1 MQQRFLAVA
10 AAASV
15 FLLAGCAAGEDVTQ
29 EQPTS
34 ATAPPSAETGE
45 SATDIVQ
52 VEGANSLEIGNW
64 RQSAKTVQ
72 GGESVY
78 TDNVDGAVLA
88 FEDFFSTAVEEVEPR
103 VDDAIQ
109 SGLAQTHIPNAHLY
123 IDVEALGSEKHQ
135 HLLEKNAEA
144 ITGMAIEDLG
154 LKVARDGIQKD
165 ADGSVTISDQN
176 VYLDLDG
183 VYLQNDP
190 FGRELYK
197 LKRNADGV
205 WQIVDFTSTGE
216 FGS

>member
-1 MQQRFLAVA
+1 MA

-15 FLLAGCAAGEDVTQ
+15 ILLAGCAAGEDAPQ
-29 EQPTS
+29 EQPAS
-34 ATAPPSAETGE
+34 ATAPPSAEADE

-52 VEGANSLEIGNW
+52 VEGANSLKIGNW
-64 RQSAKTVQ
+64 RQSAKTLQ
-72 GGESVY
+72 GEASVY

-103 VDDAIQ
+103 IDDAIQ
-109 SGLAQTHIPNAHLY
+109 SGLDQTHIPNAHAY
-123 IDVEALGSEKHQ
+123 IDVEALGFEKHQ

-190 FGRELYK
+190 FGQELYK
-197 LKRNADGV
+197 LMRNADGV

>member
-1 MQQRFLAVA
+1 LHQRFLAVA

-15 FLLAGCAAGEDVTQ
+15 FLLAGCAAGEEVPQ

-34 ATAPPSAETGE
+34 LTASSSAEAGGP
-45 SATDIVQ
+45 ATDIVV
-52 VEGANSLEIGNW
+52 VEGANSLELGNW

-72 GGESVY
+72 GGASVY
-78 TDNVDGAVLA
+78 GDNVDGAVLA
-88 FEDFFSTAVEEVEPR
+88 FEDFWSTAVEEVEPR

-109 SGLAQTHIPNAHLY
+109 SGLDQTHIPNAHAY
-123 IDVEALGSEKHQ
+123 IDIDALGADKHQ
-135 HLLEKNAEA
+135 HLLDRNAKA

-165 ADGSVTISDQN
+165 AAGSVTISDQN

-190 FGRELYK
+190 FGQELYK
-197 LKRNADGV
+197 LMRNADGV

>member
-1 MQQRFLAVA
+1 MA
-10 AAASV
+10 AATFV
-15 FLLAGCAAGEDVTQ
+15 FLLAGCASGEDVPQ
-29 EQPTS
+29 EQPS
-34 ATAPPSAETGE
+34 SSTAPPSVEASE

-72 GGESVY
+72 GGASVY

-109 SGLAQTHIPNAHLY
+109 SGVDRTHIPNAHAY

-154 LKVARDGIQKD
+154 LKVARDGIQQD
-165 ADGSVTISDQN
+165 DDGSVTISDQN

-190 FGRELYK
+190 FGQELYK